1 MQTKTLTEE
10 YLHALLCRAGKLLC
24 AALLVN
30 VGLHLHGVAHKE
42 KGARG
47 GSCPYTPDAKEASE
61 AAMGGINQD
70 LSKLCT
76 KCFSS

>member
-1 MQTKTLTEE
+1 
-10 YLHALLCRAGKLLC
+10 
-24 AALLVN
+24 LVN